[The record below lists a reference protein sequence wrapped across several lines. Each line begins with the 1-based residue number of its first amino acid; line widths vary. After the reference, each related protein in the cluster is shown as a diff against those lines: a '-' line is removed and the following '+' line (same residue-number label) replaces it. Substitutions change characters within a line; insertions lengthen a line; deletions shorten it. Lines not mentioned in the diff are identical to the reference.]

1 MTRSPFTQSRRFARL
16 CAFGIMSI
24 AALAMFFPSCDRQRS
39 SSSGGRSSSRQ
50 SDGGTQAGAVDLPQA
65 DQRLCT
71 GVVLLVDTS
80 GSMNQSVRDRSGIEQ
95 PKHVIARQA
104 IDRIVTYT
112 ENWRKE
118 HPDRV
123 LQLGILNFS
132 SSARAVMPLAEF
144 DARAAADAAGRI
156 PAPAGG
162 TAIGSALQEGF
173 KALYASGCVRK
184 YVVCVTDGE
193 NTSGPPPDRVARA
206 LYAQT
211 EGDVEIHFV
220 AFDTSA
226 GKFGFLTHVNGHVVE
241 AADGA
246 QLDARLADIYEKRIL
261 AEAMELER
269 E

>member
-1 MTRSPFTQSRRFARL
+1 MRSATGQSRQLARL
-16 CAFGIMSI
+16 CSLGVVSI
-24 AALAMFFPSCDRQRS
+24 AALIMFFPSCDRDS
-39 SSSGGRSSSRQ
+39 SSSTGGRSPSRQ
-50 SDGGTQAGAVDLPQA
+50 SGKRVSAGPIDLPQA

-80 GSMNQSVRDRSGIEQ
+80 GSMNQKVRDRGGAEQ
-95 PKHVIARQA
+95 PKHVIARAA
-104 IDRIVTYT
+104 IDRIVAYT
-112 ENWRKE
+112 DQWQTQ

-123 LQLGILNFS
+123 LHLGVLNFS
-132 SSARAVMPLAEF
+132 SSAHTVMPLAAF
-144 DARAAADAAGRI
+144 DAATAAEAATRI
-156 PAPAGG
+156 PAPGGG

-184 YVVCVTDGE
+184 YVVCITDGE

-206 LYAQT
+206 LHGQT

-220 AFDTSA
+220 AFDTSPA
-226 GKFGFLTHVNGHVVE
+226 KFAFLSKVNGYVVE

-261 AEAMELER
+261 AEAMTLEK